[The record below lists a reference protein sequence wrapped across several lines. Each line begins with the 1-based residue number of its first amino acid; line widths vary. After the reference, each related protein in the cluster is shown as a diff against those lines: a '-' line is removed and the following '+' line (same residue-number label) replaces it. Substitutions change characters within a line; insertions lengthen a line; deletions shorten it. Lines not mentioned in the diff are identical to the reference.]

1 MNNRS
6 AIKFAILFL
15 FIIIGTYLIFHFNFH
30 VIFMD
35 KDKLVDFVESFHPF
49 DEIVFMSLQILQVV
63 FAPIPGE
70 VTGFIGGYIYGPILG
85 TLYSTIG
92 LVIGS
97 WLAFILARFLGL
109 PFVEKTVK
117 PEILKKYDFILEH
130 KGALV
135 AFILFLIP
143 GFPKDFLCY
152 IMGLSHMRLWTFLG
166 CLQRRKVVWN
176 DSAFCQRRLCSK
188 WSIRDALYS
197 ARDEWHFR
205 FGRLLVSG
213 EMDRNAETKEAH
225 WIMIQWEDDHSFL

>member
-1 MNNRS
+1 MNNHS
-6 AIKFAILFL
+6 ALKFIVLFL
-15 FIIIGTYLIFHFNFH
+15 FIAIGTYLIFHYDFH
-30 VIFMD
+30 IIFTNQ
-35 KDKLVDFVESFHPF
+35 DKLINFIDSFHPF

-97 WLAFILARFLGL
+97 WIAFILARFLGL
-109 PFVEKTVK
+109 PFVEKAVK

-152 IMGLSHMRLWTFLG
+152 IMGLSHMRLWTFL
-166 CLQRRKVVWN
+166 VV
-176 DSAFCQRRLCSK
+176 STL
-188 WSIRDALYS
+188 
-197 ARDEWHFR
+197 
-205 FGRLLVSG
+205 GRLFGTILLSVSG
-213 EMDRNAETKEAH
+213 DFARNGQFGMLFIVLGISGILVLIA
-225 WIMIQWEDDHSFL
+225 FLYREKWLDILKHKKHIGS

>member
-15 FIIIGTYLIFHFNFH
+15 FIIIGTYLIFHFNLH
-30 VIFMD
+30 VIFVD

-49 DEIVFMSLQILQVV
+49 DEIVFIALQILQVV

-97 WLAFILARFLGL
+97 WLAFILARYLGL

-152 IMGLSHMRLWTFLG
+152 IMGLSHMRLWTFL
-166 CLQRRKVVWN
+166 VV
-176 DSAFCQRRLCSK
+176 SSV
-188 WSIRDALYS
+188 
-197 ARDEWHFR
+197 
-205 FGRLLVSG
+205 GRLFGTILLSVSG
-213 EMDRNAETKEAH
+213 DFARNGQFGMLFIVLGMSGIFVLVAYLYREK
-225 WIMIQWEDDHSFL
+225 WIDMLKRKKHIGS

>member
-1 MNNRS
+1 MKNHS
-6 AIKFAILFL
+6 AIKLAALFL
-15 FIIIGTYLIFHFNFH
+15 FIVIGTYLIFHFNFH
-30 VIFMD
+30 IIFMD
-35 KDKLVDFVESFHPF
+35 KDKLVSFIESFHPF

-109 PFVEKTVK
+109 PFVEKAFK
-117 PEILKKYDFILEH
+117 PEIIKKYDFILEH

-152 IMGLSHMRLWTFLG
+152 IMGLSHMRLWTFL
-166 CLQRRKVVWN
+166 VV
-176 DSAFCQRRLCSK
+176 ST
-188 WSIRDALYS
+188 I
-197 ARDEWHFR
+197 
-205 FGRLLVSG
+205 GRLFGTILLSVSG
-213 EMDRNAETKEAH
+213 DFARNGQFGMLFIVLGISGILVLIAFLYREKWLEMLKH
-225 WIMIQWEDDHSFL
+225 KKPIGS